1 MTPGLF
7 IAADWFAAART
18 LGNEIDSIMT
28 VKTLVWRK
36 FLVYCPTVNPNLLF
50 RPYKQKRHLWNL
62 QLFYDDIEKEENFFR
77 YKRQFLQVSIFSFL
91 GFAKFTIK
99 TTTELVKFYSLNSEN
114 KEHHILRVKM
124 LTKIIMA
131 IFFSVY
137 SVGGKSTYSEL
148 IPICLFWGFSG
159 HAPAYVEKKINVEN
173 LILRIAISGFLR
185 IK

>member
-1 MTPGLF
+1 MRLVF
-7 IAADWFAAART
+7 IYCCRLVRSSTHFGKRDW
-18 LGNEIDSIMT
+18 LDNDGEDSSL
-28 VKTLVWRK
+28 KKSLS
-36 FLVYCPTVNPNLLF
+36 LLF
-50 RPYKQKRHLWNL
+50 YSQSKSFVQALETKTKFMKFTIVLWWYWKRR
-62 QLFYDDIEKEENFFR
+62 EFFR
-77 YKRQFLQVSIFSFL
+77 YKRQILQVSIFSSP

-99 TTTELVKFYSLNSEN
+99 TTTELVKFYSLNTES

-131 IFFSVY
+131 IFYSVY

-159 HAPAYVEKKINVEN
+159 HAPACVERINVEN